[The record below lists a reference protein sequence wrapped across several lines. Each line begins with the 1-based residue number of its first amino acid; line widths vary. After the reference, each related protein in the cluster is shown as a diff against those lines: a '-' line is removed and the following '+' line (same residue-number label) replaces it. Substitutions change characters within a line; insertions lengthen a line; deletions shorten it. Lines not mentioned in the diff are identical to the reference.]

1 MPQPRRAASQPGV
14 SAVPSSAHAEP
25 GWTREELSGNH
36 AAREDQGR
44 GKPSCTPFYTHR
56 SVTARNGQN
65 SSSPSTSVDIPA
77 RRQCRRL
84 PLQGLDARHHR
95 APLRASRLTLRSL
108 LLRPVRPARRGRPSR
123 RCCAPAPGSPVNR
136 TPHETLDHPTV
147 AFCRTAKGLE
157 SGVMRAGPVRRC
169 RPMLAAPVRSSAP
182 PRLMLHSLL
191 RSVRPTRR
199 GRPSRRCCAPAP
211 GSSVNR
217 TPHETRDHPTVAPCR
232 TAENLRAARCGRA
245 RIAAWPARR
254 SCPMRDVPA
263 MVGAAADLL
272 QILTVVAALR

>member
-44 GKPSCTPFYTHR
+44 GKPSCTPLYTHR

-77 RRQCRRL
+77 
-84 PLQGLDARHHR
+84 
-95 APLRASRLTLRSL
+95 APHRASRLTLHSL
-108 LLRPVRPARRGRPSR
+108 LLRS
-123 RCCAPAPGSPVNR
+123 
-136 TPHETLDHPTV
+136 T
-147 AFCRTAKGLE
+147 
-157 SGVMRAGPVRRC
+157 
-169 RPMLAAPVRSSAP
+169 
-182 PRLMLHSLL
+182 
-191 RSVRPTRR
+191 RPTRR
-199 GRPSRRCCAPAP
+199 GRPSRRCCAPSP

-245 RIAAWPARR
+245 RIAAWLARR
-254 SCPMRDVPA
+254 SCPLRDVPA
-263 MVGAAADLL
+263 VVGTAADLL